1 MNPHEAAVKAALKTG
16 DEMDRLIGRLG
27 SAEHPRGEV
36 LVAYRAANRG
46 LAEELRNGRP
56 SGVAEVLAELRRSV
70 RATAVATLAQAQTV
84 GVTQGTAQAAVN
96 GIGVQDIPP
105 ALLAMQAPSTNPALN
120 AWLASVDAQ
129 TQVATALVAGG
140 ADPSEIL
147 GDAERAGVL
156 RAAPVIAEGAR
167 WLASVVSA
175 AAVAVVGWLL
185 SRAGREPEEWYHQAV
200 AAIDERTTDCCL
212 RVHGQV
218 QPLSKPFQLTGT
230 PRYASELDHPPFHWN
245 CRSSEALIHRS
256 QVGDDLTAEMREAAR
271 AELGAR
277 GPDGKSR
284 VQIHPAHARSRR

>member
-36 LVAYRAANRG
+36 LVAYRTANRG

-56 SGVAEVLAELRRSV
+56 GGVAEVLAELRRAV
-70 RATAVATLAQAQTV
+70 RATAVTTLALASTIGIAQ
-84 GVTQGTAQAAVN
+84 GHAQAAVN

-105 ALLAMQAPSTNPALN
+105 ALLATQAPSTLPALN
-120 AWLASVDAQ
+120 AWLASVEGQ
-129 TQVATALVAGG
+129 TQAAQALIASG

-156 RAAPVIAEGAR
+156 RPAPVIAEGSR

-175 AAVAVVGWLL
+175 AAVGVVTWLL
-185 SRAGREPEEWYHQAV
+185 GRAGREPEEWYHQAV
-200 AAIDERTTDCCL
+200 AALDERTTDCCL
-212 RVHGQV
+212 QVHGQV

-230 PRYASELDHPPFHWN
+230 PRFSSEQMSPPFHWN
-245 CRSSEALIHRS
+245 CRSAEALIPRS

-277 GPDGKSR
+277 GPDGKNR
-284 VQIHPAHARSRR
+284 VEIHPAHARSRR